1 MISKHS
7 PDPPRIA
14 LEDIPGEVFDQL
26 PPLYPIP
33 PGEAHA
39 ADEAIYRQVRRQC
52 GKEVRRIIVTGG
64 GGPYVFKYIQA
75 AFPHAIT
82 VSDRPYFSNCE
93 GAYRYAVMK
102 DSRVGLGK

>member
-39 ADEAIYRQVRRQC
+39 ADEAIYRQVRRQYRKRQPYIIRKPP
-52 GKEVRRIIVTGG
+52 GLLRRLFRWLVGR
-64 GGPYVFKYIQA
+64 PSFWRAYDRR
-75 AFPHAIT
+75 
-82 VSDRPYFSNCE
+82 SD
-93 GAYRYAVMK
+93 
-102 DSRVGLGK
+102 